1 MLKESIDDDDED
13 DDTENLTAEAK
24 GNFSES
30 TGWIH
35 LDNGVI
41 SNKGA
46 R

>member
-24 GNFSES
+24 GSFYCIN
-30 TGWIH
+30 
-35 LDNGVI
+35 LDYGVS

-46 R
+46 E